1 VLYCRFTENDRRT
14 SMSLLLSIIIP
25 AYNEEQRI
33 APSLD
38 KILQF
43 LTTASYGAE
52 VVIVNDG
59 SSDNTEAYV
68 LSRVDEF
75 RQAGVELRVL
85 TNRPNRGKG
94 YSVKRGVKESRGEI
108 ALFTDADLSSPITEA
123 PKLLEPIIENR
134 ADVTFGSRALNRQLI
149 GERQPLYRDFGGRV
163 FNFLLRTITGLQFQD
178 TQCGFKAFRRRE
190 SLPVF
195 EMQSIERFGF
205 DPETLFIAQK
215 IGLRLLEVPVIWN
228 DVEGSKVGNYALAS
242 MKMTADLFQIR
253 INDLKGRYNMTEK
266 VSQQT
271 AR

>member
-1 VLYCRFTENDRRT
+1 
-14 SMSLLLSIIIP
+14 MSLLLSIIIP

-43 LTTASYGAE
+43 LSSNSYGAE

-59 SSDNTEAYV
+59 SSDNTASYV
-68 LSRVDEF
+68 LSRVEEF
-75 RQAGVELRVL
+75 LSAGIDLRLL
-85 TNRPNRGKG
+85 TNKPNRGKG

-123 PKLLEPIIENR
+123 PKLIEPILNNQ
-134 ADVTFGSRALNRQLI
+134 ADVTFGSRALNRKLI
-149 GERQPLYRDFGGRV
+149 GERQPLYRDFGGRI
-163 FNFLLRTITGLQFQD
+163 FNFLLQTITGLEFQD
-178 TQCGFKAFRRRE
+178 TQCGFKAFRRLE

-205 DPETLFIAQK
+205 DPEALFIAKK

-228 DVEGSKVGNYALAS
+228 DVEGSKVNYLTDS
-242 MKMTADLFQIR
+242 PKMFLDLFKIR
-253 INDLKGRYNMTEK
+253 FNDINGRYDKVEK
-266 VSQQT
+266 VHQQV
-271 AR
+271 RG